1 MNDSQMTSATGS
13 SLLPDSTTMFTT
25 MHLTVMAIFAVVVII
40 GILWGI
46 RLSRRRHQAN
56 DEIARDNAAI
66 IGDRADASPA
76 PEQPA
81 AQQPA
86 PEQTAPERPTPPP
99 VAPAPPPL
107 ADGPGVG
114 TPAPAPEP
122 IADAPIAAAPA
133 SPDLAGPDLA
143 GPDLASTNP
152 TDESAIPLT
161 MLKGLG
167 PKVAARLA
175 ELGMTDA
182 RQFAALNDADAVAL
196 DAQLGPFSGRMTRDR
211 WLEQAR
217 LLAAGDKPGYEAIF
231 GKL

>member
-46 RLSRRRHQAN
+46 RLSRRRHEAN

-66 IGDRADASPA
+66 VSDRADASPA

-86 PEQTAPERPTPPP
+86 PERSTPPP

-107 ADGPGVG
+107 ADSPVVG
-114 TPAPAPEP
+114 TPAPAPAPEP

-143 GPDLASTNP
+143 SPHLASTDP
-152 TDESAIPLT
+152 TDEPAIPLT

>member
-46 RLSRRRHQAN
+46 RLSRRRHEAN

-66 IGDRADASPA
+66 VSDRADASPA

-81 AQQPA
+81 AQQPP

-99 VAPAPPPL
+99 L
-107 ADGPGVG
+107 ADSPVVG

-122 IADAPIAAAPA
+122 IADAPIAAADLA
-133 SPDLAGPDLA
+133 SPDLASPDVA
-143 GPDLASTNP
+143 SPDLASTNP

>member
-46 RLSRRRHQAN
+46 RLSRRRHEAN
-56 DEIARDNAAI
+56 DEIARDNVAI
-66 IGDRADASPA
+66 VSDRADASPA

-107 ADGPGVG
+107 ADSPVVG
-114 TPAPAPEP
+114 TPAPAPAPEP

-133 SPDLAGPDLA
+133 SPDLGA
-143 GPDLASTNP
+143 PDLASTNP

>member
-46 RLSRRRHQAN
+46 RLSRRRHEAN

-66 IGDRADASPA
+66 VSDRADASPA

-86 PEQTAPERPTPPP
+86 PERSTPPP

-107 ADGPGVG
+107 ADSPVVG
-114 TPAPAPEP
+114 TPAPEP

-143 GPDLASTNP
+143 SPDLASPDLASTNP
-152 TDESAIPLT
+152 TDEPAIPLT